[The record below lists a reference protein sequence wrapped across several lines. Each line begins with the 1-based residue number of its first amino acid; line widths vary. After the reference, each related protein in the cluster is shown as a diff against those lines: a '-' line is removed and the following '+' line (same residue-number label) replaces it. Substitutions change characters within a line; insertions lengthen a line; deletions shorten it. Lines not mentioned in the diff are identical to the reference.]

1 MSASAARA
9 RSARTASSRHSLPGA
24 PPGGPRLRGSRR
36 PRRSGA
42 GLRALAA
49 ALVALAALLGLAG
62 EAAAQDTALLTNM
75 GLSIT
80 SQTERI
86 EDYDAVSQPFTSGS
100 YSGGYKLHRIM
111 MEGRADAPRS
121 AVSVTLHEDSDG
133 NPGTQ
138 LATFTNPSSWSDSQ
152 ILRNMTFTLS
162 TPVVLDADTKYH
174 IRMTADSD
182 REFEIRRLG
191 TTSADGN
198 SSAGWT
204 FNGLRRDSTNGGWSS
219 TGSALRMALF
229 GEFRPGV
236 PRNLRAEVTAL
247 GEVQVSWDAP
257 EGGPSVAGYTYRHRR
272 GEGAFSS
279 WSNTYVPRTSR
290 TWTGLDGG
298 SDFTFEIRSIV
309 DDVNDFGPAASLTF
323 YVFKLV
329 PYDLEEFTASG
340 DDRAIVLTWHH
351 RMPRWRPVDSYE
363 VRWKRRGLTWEGA
376 SLAGENRS
384 WLTLG
389 VEQHSTGFIIN
400 LPANLPEWTYDVEA
414 RARNVLGNSATKSAQ
429 ATPGPRT
436 APGAPSSV
444 AAEVSGPGAV
454 QVTWEAPSGSPS
466 GVRYEVQSRRSDASW
481 PQGWTH
487 EAGLARLFTGLDNGV
502 AHDFRV
508 RAVVGRDRAGPA
520 AEAGATPIDVPN
532 ALGTR
537 NVTSVDGALVLAWT
551 HSTTAARPVVEYEA
565 RWKRAANDWSG
576 SSASDEQRSW
586 TRFGG
591 PQTRS
596 RRIGGLTNGTAYDV
610 AVRGV
615 NGAGTGE
622 AWEFERTP
630 SVPGA
635 PSGVPSDPRNVRL
648 VAGEERLVLSWLPP
662 STRGATARY
671 RYGYGPAGGSIGPVR
686 DLGTDARQVT
696 ITGLERGTR
705 YRVWL
710 AATNSVGTS
719 QGRFHY
725 ATVFGRPYAVRDL
738 AADPDDGQVV
748 LTWREPRGSGSP
760 VTGYRWR
767 TKFATV
773 AWGEDGTS
781 EWFDLPVT
789 ARTVTSVTFSA
800 LNGTTFDY
808 QVRAVNAIGEGD
820 LGEVSATPL
829 NERPDAP
836 PDFAAR
842 EGHRAV
848 GLTWNAPPD
857 AGPAVTG
864 YEVEVRRAGASGFAA
879 LATVTGTAYLDAA
892 PGGTGV
898 AHYRVRAV
906 NAAGDGAWAVL
917 EDVALGP
924 AAVGIEAAGARVE
937 EGVSAAFTLTATR
950 PPLAGGPALEVAV
963 AVSETGGD
971 RVAAGDEG
979 TRTVAVPAGA
989 AREAFAVASAD
1000 DTAVEPD
1007 SVVRARVAAST
1018 DYATGS
1024 PAEAEVT
1031 VTEDD
1036 AVPGSVG
1043 VVLFEGHRA
1052 ARVAWAPPEHAG
1064 ASEITGYDV
1073 GYRLV
1078 GTTAWRTVAAG
1089 AAATE
1094 LTLAHLDD
1102 GRWQFRVRAVN
1113 AEGAGPWSPGHGA
1126 AVVGPATVT
1135 VTAGDDVAAGAPARF
1150 TLSADRAPM
1159 DPSRPLAVEVALA
1172 ESGGDLVAAAEEGSR
1187 TVAFALGETSAPL
1200 AVATGGEGTAGGAST
1215 LTATLADGAGAYLS
1229 GTPAS
1234 AELAVTPGAARLPDA
1249 PTGVA
1254 AEPGHRAALVRWEA
1268 PARESAAP
1276 VTGYEVS
1283 WSRNGV
1289 EAGLASTAATAYLI
1303 ETVHA
1308 HGEHAVRV
1316 RAVSAAGAGAW
1327 SEPLAVDVVSATVTV
1342 EADADAVVEGTPAAF
1357 TLAAD
1362 RPALSSERT
1371 LEVTVSVSETG
1382 ERVAPDDEGTRTV
1395 AFAVGARSAA
1405 LAVATERDADAEDDS
1420 TLTVT
1425 LPAASGY
1432 SVGDPASAAVAVTGA
1447 GAPGVPRALA
1457 VAPGHRALGLSWEA
1471 PLAGGAPVT
1480 GYTVRFRASED
1491 APWATLSLGKD
1502 DTSVVLELADG
1513 DWALEVAAVGAGGAG
1528 RWVATKA
1535 TVARAEVRIGA
1546 LEQGV
1551 AEGSAARFALSA
1563 DRPVLVA
1570 TRGLSVPVTVS
1581 ETGAM
1586 VAPGDEGTRTVAFAV
1601 GASEAAFEVATADDG
1616 AAAADSTVTAAL
1628 AASAGYRAGTPAE
1641 AEVVVYASGKPPAPP
1656 DLVATEGHSTAKLA
1670 WGEPDGGAVVRY
1682 EVQVSS
1688 ADLPAWSTLAGADAA
1703 AGLTARSFVAGVGLT
1718 HGEGYRFRVRAVNAV
1733 GAGPW
1738 SEVEGVAVVPATVRV
1753 VPGVNVA
1760 EGASAV
1766 FTLLADR
1773 PVLDAAGRPLEVGI
1787 SVTETGADMVA
1798 EADEGTRTVVFAAG
1812 ARAAAVRIASAEDF
1826 GAGPDSVVRVEVA
1839 APASVGD
1846 YRVGAPAAGAVTVL
1860 DGGDAP
1866 PLGAPA
1872 NLAATEGHLAVALA
1886 WEAPPAGGG
1895 ALSHYEVQYLEGGTW
1910 RALDALPAGT
1920 ALTAGALPEGT
1931 YRFRVRAA
1939 NAGGAGPWSAT
1950 LAGVE
1955 IARATVG
1962 IDAAAG
1968 GGGRRRRGRRGGIH
1982 AEHGPRAARWRAGAR
1997 GRGRGLRDRRRHG
2010 GGGRRGDEDGGLRRG
2025 RDDGGA
2031 LGRDRRRRGGRGRRR
2046 RHRGHRDRRRLPRR
2060 HPRLGD
2066 GDGRRRRRHAVGAH
2080 RASRHRGGPLR
2091 GGVGVGCA
2099 RPRHRR
2105 ALPLRVV

>member
-1 MSASAARA
+1 M
-9 RSARTASSRHSLPGA
+9 
-24 PPGGPRLRGSRR
+24 
-36 PRRSGA
+36 
-42 GLRALAA
+42 
-49 ALVALAALLGLAG
+49 
-62 EAAAQDTALLTNM
+62 
-75 GLSIT
+75 
-80 SQTERI
+80 
-86 EDYDAVSQPFTSGS
+86 
-100 YSGGYKLHRIM
+100 
-111 MEGRADAPRS
+111 
-121 AVSVTLHEDSDG
+121 
-133 NPGTQ
+133 
-138 LATFTNPSSWSDSQ
+138 
-152 ILRNMTFTLS
+152 
-162 TPVVLDADTKYH
+162 
-174 IRMTADSD
+174 
-182 REFEIRRLG
+182 
-191 TTSADGN
+191 
-198 SSAGWT
+198 
-204 FNGLRRDSTNGGWSS
+204 
-219 TGSALRMALF
+219 
-229 GEFRPGV
+229 
-236 PRNLRAEVTAL
+236 
-247 GEVQVSWDAP
+247 
-257 EGGPSVAGYTYRHRR
+257 
-272 GEGAFSS
+272 
-279 WSNTYVPRTSR
+279 
-290 TWTGLDGG
+290 
-298 SDFTFEIRSIV
+298 
-309 DDVNDFGPAASLTF
+309 
-323 YVFKLV
+323 
-329 PYDLEEFTASG
+329 
-340 DDRAIVLTWHH
+340 
-351 RMPRWRPVDSYE
+351 
-363 VRWKRRGLTWEGA
+363 
-376 SLAGENRS
+376 
-384 WLTLG
+384 
-389 VEQHSTGFIIN
+389 
-400 LPANLPEWTYDVEA
+400 
-414 RARNVLGNSATKSAQ
+414 
-429 ATPGPRT
+429 
-436 APGAPSSV
+436 
-444 AAEVSGPGAV
+444 
-454 QVTWEAPSGSPS
+454 
-466 GVRYEVQSRRSDASW
+466 
-481 PQGWTH
+481 
-487 EAGLARLFTGLDNGV
+487 
-502 AHDFRV
+502 
-508 RAVVGRDRAGPA
+508 
-520 AEAGATPIDVPN
+520 PN

-551 HSTTAARPVVEYEA
+551 HGTTAARPVVEYEA

-615 NGAGTGE
+615 NGAGTGD

-635 PSGVPSDPRNVRL
+635 PTRTCRALPRTSGSS
-648 VAGEERLVLSWLPP
+648 AGEERLVLSWLPP
-662 STRGATARY
+662 SGPGSQCVVRVQNTVR
-671 RYGYGPAGGSIGPVR
+671 PAGTNFGHESQS
-686 DLGTDARQVT
+686 LGADARQVT
-696 ITGLERGTR
+696 ITGLTRGTR
-705 YRVWL
+705 YEVV
-710 AATNSVGTS
+710 AAGDKQRRHGEPRAVF
-719 QGRFHY
+719 QQ

-820 LGEVSATPL
+820 LAEVSATPL

-864 YEVEVRRAGASGFAA
+864 YEVEVRRAGASAFAA

-1254 AEPGHRAALVRWEA
+1254 AEPGHRAALIRWEA

-1787 SVTETGADMVA
+1787 TVTETGADMVA

-1968 GGGRRRRGRRGGIH
+1968 AAGGVAEGAAAEFTLSADRAPLADGPALEVAVEVSETGGDMVVAGDEGTRTVAFAAGETTAALAVATADDGAGEADSAVTAAIATDDGYRVGTPASATVTVANDDLSAPRNLRATAGHRGVLLEWDPPAHDGGSTVTGYEVLVRLFGGDLVRVQDYESGAVLGLKDGPSATSAVVFEKQGANFNLSFLRVRAVNAGGAGEDDYVSVPMTRARVSVAAGDGVAEGSPAEFTVTADRPVLHAELPLEVSVSVSETGGDMVAAADEGTRTVAFAVGATSAALAVATADDGEAEDDSTVTAAIAADAGYRVGTPASDSVTVTDAGGAGLPGAVQSLRATEGHCVDSPRLGPAHRRRRRGGDGVRGASGTTDTSGAAPVAMMRPPPHSDSLCPASQPDRRYTRARRQRERGGAVVGGRARECAPREGDPRGRRRGRRGGRGGVRRAH
-1982 AEHGPRAARWRAGAR
+1982 RLRPVLQAVFRSRSPSRSRRRAATGWRRATK
-1997 GRGRGLRDRRRHG
+1997 
-2010 GGGRRGDEDGGLRRG
+2010 
-2025 RDDGGA
+2025 
-2031 LGRDRRRRGGRGRRR
+2031 GRRR
-2046 RHRGHRDRRRLPRR
+2046 SPS
-2060 HPRLGD
+2060 
-2066 GDGRRRRRHAVGAH
+2066 AW
-2080 RASRHRGGPLR
+2080 
-2091 GGVGVGCA
+2091 A
-2099 RPRHRR
+2099 RPPRCSGFRARATRR
-2105 ALPLRVV
+2105 